1 MKGLVWM
8 VDFRRCAFFLKASDE
23 AEEAMKL
30 KVLHDYAD
38 ANNLLVTVT
47 LRSEQ
52 EFLSSKEAY
61 DLIITTD
68 TIMLPIAGVEII
80 RVQ

>member
-1 MKGLVWM
+1 MYN
-8 VDFRRCAFFLKASDE
+8 FRRCAFFLKASDE
-23 AEEAMKL
+23 VEESKKL

-52 EFLSSKEAY
+52 EFLESKEAF
-61 DLIITTD
+61 DLIVTTD
-68 TIMLPIAGVEII
+68 IIMLPIAGVEIV

>member
-1 MKGLVWM
+1 MN
-8 VDFRRCAFFLKASDE
+8 DFRRCAFFLKASDE

-52 EFLSSKEAY
+52 EFLNSKEAY
-61 DLIITTD
+61 DLIVTTD
-68 TIMLPIAGVEII
+68 TIMLPIAGVEIV

>member
-1 MKGLVWM
+1 MT
-8 VDFRRCAFFLKASDE
+8 DFRRCAFFLKASDE
-23 AEEAMKL
+23 VEEAMKL

-52 EFLSSKEAY
+52 EFLESKEAY
-61 DLIITTD
+61 DLIVTTD
-68 TIMLPIAGVEII
+68 TIMLPIAGVEIV

>member
-1 MKGLVWM
+1 MS
-8 VDFRRCAFFLKASDE
+8 DFRRCAFFLKASDE
-23 AEEAMKL
+23 VEEAMKL

-38 ANNLLVTVT
+38 ANNLLVTVN

-52 EFLSSKEAY
+52 EFLESKEAF
-61 DLIITTD
+61 DLIVTTD
-68 TIMLPIAGVEII
+68 TIMLPIAGVEIV

>member
-1 MKGLVWM
+1 MNN
-8 VDFRRCAFFLKASDE
+8 FRRCAFFLKASDE
-23 AEEAMKL
+23 VEESKKL

-52 EFLSSKEAY
+52 EFLNSKESF
-61 DLIITTD
+61 DLIVTTD
-68 TIMLPIAGVEII
+68 TIMLPIAGVEIV

>member
-1 MKGLVWM
+1 MT
-8 VDFRRCAFFLKASDE
+8 DFRRCAFFLKASDE

-52 EFLSSKEAY
+52 EFLDSKEAY
-61 DLIITTD
+61 DLIVTTD
-68 TIMLPIAGVEII
+68 TIMLPVAGVEIV

>member
-1 MKGLVWM
+1 MT
-8 VDFRRCAFFLKASDE
+8 DFRRCAFFLKASDE

-52 EFLSSKEAY
+52 EFLNSKEAY
-61 DLIITTD
+61 DLIVTTD
-68 TIMLPIAGVEII
+68 TIMLPIAGVEIV

>member
-1 MKGLVWM
+1 MNN
-8 VDFRRCAFFLKASDE
+8 FRRCAFFLKASDE

>member
-1 MKGLVWM
+1 MS
-8 VDFRRCAFFLKASDE
+8 DFRRCAFFLKASDE

-38 ANNLLVTVT
+38 ANNMLVTVT

-52 EFLSSKEAY
+52 EFLNSKEAY
-61 DLIITTD
+61 DLIVTTD
-68 TIMLPIAGVEII
+68 TIMLPVAGVEIV

>member
-1 MKGLVWM
+1 MSN
-8 VDFRRCAFFLKASDE
+8 FRRCAFFLKASDE

-38 ANNLLVTVT
+38 ANNLLITAV

-52 EFLSSKEAY
+52 DFLESKESY
-61 DLIITTD
+61 DVIVSTD
-68 TIMLPIAGVEII
+68 SILLPIAGVEIV

>member
-1 MKGLVWM
+1 MNN
-8 VDFRRCAFFLKASDE
+8 FRRSAFFLKASDE
-23 AEEAMKL
+23 VEESKKL

-52 EFLSSKEAY
+52 EFLNSKEAF
-61 DLIITTD
+61 DLIVTTD
-68 TIMLPIAGVEII
+68 TIMLPIAGVEIV

>member
-1 MKGLVWM
+1 MA
-8 VDFRRCAFFLKASDE
+8 DFRRCAFFLKASDE

-38 ANNLLVTVT
+38 ANNLLVTVN

-52 EFLSSKEAY
+52 EFLESKEAF
-61 DLIITTD
+61 DLIVTTD
-68 TIMLPIAGVEII
+68 TILLPIAGVEIV

>member
-1 MKGLVWM
+1 MNN
-8 VDFRRCAFFLKASDE
+8 FRRCAFFLKASDE

-30 KVLHDYAD
+30 KVLHDFAD

>member
-1 MKGLVWM
+1 MSN
-8 VDFRRCAFFLKASDE
+8 FRRCAFFLKASDSV
-23 AEEAMKL
+23 EESQKL
-30 KVLHDYAD
+30 KVLHDFAD

-52 EFLSSKEAY
+52 EFLESKEAF
-61 DLIITTD
+61 DLIVTTD
-68 TIMLPIAGVEII
+68 TIMLPIAGVEIV

>member
-1 MKGLVWM
+1 M

-23 AEEAMKL
+23 VEEAMKL

-52 EFLSSKEAY
+52 EFLESKEAY
-61 DLIITTD
+61 DLIVTTD

>member
-1 MKGLVWM
+1 MT
-8 VDFRRCAFFLKASDE
+8 DFRRCAFFLKASDE
-23 AEEAMKL
+23 VEEAMKL

-52 EFLSSKEAY
+52 EFLNSKEAY
-61 DLIITTD
+61 DLIVTTD
-68 TIMLPIAGVEII
+68 TIMLPIAGVEIV

>member
-1 MKGLVWM
+1 MS
-8 VDFRRCAFFLKASDE
+8 DFRRCAFFLKASDE
-23 AEEAMKL
+23 AEVAMKL

-52 EFLSSKEAY
+52 EFLESKEAY
-61 DLIITTD
+61 DLIVTTD

>member
-1 MKGLVWM
+1 MNN
-8 VDFRRCAFFLKASDE
+8 FRRCAFFLKASDE
-23 AEEAMKL
+23 VAESVKM

-38 ANNLLVTVT
+38 SNNLLVTVT

-52 EFLSSKEAY
+52 EFLNSKESF
-61 DLIITTD
+61 DLIVTTD
-68 TIMLPIAGVEII
+68 TIMLPIAGVEIV

>member
-1 MKGLVWM
+1 MA
-8 VDFRRCAFFLKASDE
+8 DFRRCAFFLKVSDE

-38 ANNLLVTVT
+38 ANNLLITAV

-52 EFLSSKEAY
+52 DFLESKESY
-61 DLIITTD
+61 DIIVTTD
-68 TIMLPIAGVEII
+68 TIMLPIAGVEIV

>member
-1 MKGLVWM
+1 MNN
-8 VDFRRCAFFLKASDE
+8 FRRCAFFLKASDE

-52 EFLSSKEAY
+52 EFLSSKEA
-61 DLIITTD
+61 
-68 TIMLPIAGVEII
+68 
-80 RVQ
+80 